1 MGAVTCG
8 CAGAQVVPSL
18 LGQDQNTNSQ
28 KMTFWQEN
36 YTFIKD
42 VYDMRHTKMAE
53 WMENVEKAI
62 SRIMA
67 DKVYTSAEFKRER
80 DNFHALCKDLER
92 AEVKKWLAQ
101 ILEILMAERAKDQ
114 KAKEGALLDGLIKK
128 HEELI
133 PTVQKT
139 AVMVDLYWKC
149 YAYGDELKP
158 HIEFLDGI
166 MLSSTR
172 DIAPSCVENVD
183 ELIERQEKSLVQL
196 DTKRNV
202 VNELIEKGTKI
213 LENPD
218 KPKFLES
225 HVKRIKEGWDLT
237 KSKAQ
242 ERLKLLNNT
251 KEAWIGYAENNDVI
265 VVEIE
270 KGLEEITKV
279 KKKFHLEQAF
289 EDLAKRQ
296 KIYNDTKDSIMGL
309 WGAINHNVEVMNIT
323 IPDDKKKLIVKEVKA
338 LEERLTVVEQFK
350 EKVDIID
357 NFCNSL
363 KAFDTSLK
371 SMDEW
376 SMVATKELEDIKNS
390 SDKMAPE
397 DRVARTMDLQEDTA
411 AKFEIIK
418 ANTAAE
424 LELLPQGEK
433 VPEDAQAHKDELNR
447 ITKYVSDL
455 QEKVKKECDNFSEDV
470 KFWAEYKT
478 GIKEFA
484 PWLAQ
489 AEVASTD
496 GLSKPSDLTEANAL
510 SDKVHSF
517 DKACLDHLKVLETAN
532 AAAQKMTTHKEAD
545 AEVAAMRE
553 RYAKVKAVADEWV
566 KKVDTLVKEWALLD
580 NTVTEL
586 NAWVAKDKTSD
597 GENQFSLEKM
607 ESTLGELKNIFKEK
621 EKLVENL

>member
-1 MGAVTCG
+1 MGVL
-8 CAGAQVVPSL
+8 GADSRRTLIHPA
-18 LGQDQNTNSQ
+18 SQ
-28 KMTFWQEN
+28 SSGLRMTFWQEN
-36 YTFIKD
+36 YAFIKD
-42 VYDMRHTKMAE
+42 VYDIRHQKMAE

-62 SRIMA
+62 ARIMA

-133 PTVQKT
+133 PTVMKT
-139 AVMVDLYWKC
+139 QVMVDLYWKC

-196 DTKRNV
+196 ETKRSV
-202 VNELIEKGTKI
+202 VKDLIDKGKKI

-225 HVKRIKEGWDLT
+225 HVSRIELGWDDT
-237 KSKAQ
+237 KMKAQ
-242 ERLKLLNNT
+242 ERLKLLQDT
-251 KEAWIGYAENNDVI
+251 KEAWVGYAENNDTI
-265 VVEIE
+265 IVEIE
-270 KGLEEITKV
+270 KGIEEI
-279 KKKFHLEQAF
+279 KKIKKRFALEDAF
-289 EDLAKRQ
+289 TDLAKRQ
-296 KIYNDTKDSIMGL
+296 DLLNKTRDSIMGL
-309 WGAINHNVEVMNIT
+309 YNQIKHNVEVMGIT
-323 IPDDKKKLIVKEVKA
+323 LPDDKKKIIAKEMVA
-338 LEERLTVVEQFK
+338 LEEKLVVVGQFE
-350 EKVDIID
+350 EKVKVID
-357 NFCNSL
+357 DFC
-363 KAFDTSLK
+363 TSLK
-371 SMDEW
+371 NFDGSLKSINDWM
-376 SMVATKELEDIKNS
+376 MLAT
-390 SDKMAPE
+390 
-397 DRVARTMDLQEDTA
+397 T
-411 AKFEIIK
+411 
-418 ANTAAE
+418 E

-455 QEKVKKECDNFSEDV
+455 QEKVKTECDNFSEDV

-484 PWLAQ
+484 PWLSQ

-496 GLSKPSDLTEANAL
+496 GLSKPSDLAEANAL

-532 AAAQKMTTHKEAD
+532 SAAQKMTTHKEAD

>member
-1 MGAVTCG
+1 MG
-8 CAGAQVVPSL
+8 
-18 LGQDQNTNSQ
+18 
-28 KMTFWQEN
+28 
-36 YTFIKD
+36 
-42 VYDMRHTKMAE
+42 
-53 WMENVEKAI
+53 
-62 SRIMA
+62 
-67 DKVYTSAEFKRER
+67 
-80 DNFHALCKDLER
+80 
-92 AEVKKWLAQ
+92 
-101 ILEILMAERAKDQ
+101 
-114 KAKEGALLDGLIKK
+114 
-128 HEELI
+128 
-133 PTVQKT
+133 
-139 AVMVDLYWKC
+139 
-149 YAYGDELKP
+149 KP

-242 ERLKLLNNT
+242 ERLKLLNDT

-265 VVEIE
+265 IVEIE

-309 WGAINHNVEVMNIT
+309 WGAIIH
-323 IPDDKKKLIVKEVKA
+323 
-338 LEERLTVVEQFK
+338 
-350 EKVDIID
+350 

-397 DRVARTMDLQEDTA
+397 DRVARTMDLQEDIA
-411 AKFEIIK
+411 AKVEVIK
-418 ANTAAE
+418 KNAE
-424 LELLPQGEK
+424 TELALLPQGDK
-433 VPEDAQAHKDELNR
+433 VPQDAQDHKNELNR
-447 ITKYVSDL
+447 ITKYIMDL
-455 QEKVKKECDNFSEDV
+455 QEKVKKECDAFSEDV
-470 KFWAEYKT
+470 KYWAEYKT
-478 GIKEFA
+478 GIKEFT
-484 PWLAQ
+484 PWLNN
-489 AEVASTD
+489 AEKSSND
-496 GLSKPSDLTEANAL
+496 GLAKPT
-510 SDKVHSF
+510 
-517 DKACLDHLKVLETAN
+517 
-532 AAAQKMTTHKEAD
+532 
-545 AEVAAMRE
+545 
-553 RYAKVKAVADEWV
+553 
-566 KKVDTLVKEWALLD
+566 
-580 NTVTEL
+580 
-586 NAWVAKDKTSD
+586 
-597 GENQFSLEKM
+597 
-607 ESTLGELKNIFKEK
+607 
-621 EKLVENL
+621 NL

>member
-1 MGAVTCG
+1 
-8 CAGAQVVPSL
+8 
-18 LGQDQNTNSQ
+18 
-28 KMTFWQEN
+28 
-36 YTFIKD
+36 
-42 VYDMRHTKMAE
+42 MRHQKMAE

-62 SRIMA
+62 ARIMA

-133 PTVQKT
+133 PTVMKT
-139 AVMVDLYWKC
+139 QVMVDLYWKC

-183 ELIERQEKSLVQL
+183 EMIERQEKSLTQL
-196 DTKRNV
+196 ETKRNV
-202 VNELIEKGTKI
+202 VKDLIDKGRKI

-225 HVKRIKEGWDLT
+225 HVQRIEVGWDDT
-237 KSKAQ
+237 KMKAQ
-242 ERLKLLNNT
+242 ERLKLLQDT
-251 KEAWIGYAENNDVI
+251 KEAWVGYAENNDTI
-265 VVEIE
+265 IVEIE
-270 KGLEEITKV
+270 KGIEEI
-279 KKKFHLEQAF
+279 KKIKKRFNLEDAF
-289 EDLAKRQ
+289 TDLAKRQ
-296 KIYNDTKDSIMGL
+296 DLLNKTRDSIMGL
-309 WGAINHNVEVMNIT
+309 YNQIKNNVDVMGLT
-323 IPDDKKKLIVKEVKA
+323 LPEDKKKLIAKELAA
-338 LEERLTVVEQFK
+338 LEEKLVVVGQFE
-350 EKVDIID
+350 EKVKVID
-357 NFCNSL
+357 DFCASL
-363 KAFDTSLK
+363 KEFDGSLK
-371 SMDEW
+371 SIDDWM
-376 SMVATKELEDIKNS
+376 MCATKELEDIKNS

-397 DRVARTMDLQEDTA
+397 DRVARTMDLQEDIA

-418 ANTAAE
+418 ANTESE
-424 LELLPQGEK
+424 LALLPQGDK
-433 VPEDAQAHKDELNR
+433 VPEDAQIHKDELNR
-447 ITKYVSDL
+447 ITKYVTDL
-455 QEKVKKECDNFSEDV
+455 QEKVRKECDNFSEDV

-478 GIKEFA
+478 GIKEFM
-484 PWLAQ
+484 PWMKQ
-489 AEVASTD
+489 AESASTE
-496 GLSKPSDLTEANAL
+496 GLSKPSDLAEANAL
-510 SDKVHSF
+510 SDKVNGF
-517 DKACLDHLKVLETAN
+517 DKACIDHLKVLETAN

-545 AEVAAMRE
+545 AEVANLRE
-553 RYAKVKAVADEWV
+553 RYTKVKVIADEWV

-586 NAWVAKDKTSD
+586 NAWVAKDKTSE